1 MLAGPTASGK
11 SGIAL
16 LLAEKYGLEIVTADA
31 MQVYRGMDI
40 GTAKPT
46 LAEQRRVKHHVLDV
60 VTPAES
66 YSVAAYVAHAH
77 SAIAAI
83 LERGSVP
90 VVVGGTGFYL
100 RALREGLPTVPEADA
115 AVQAPLWS
123 AVERGRLP
131 ELMAELEALAPIDA
145 ARAGANPRRVVRNLE
160 VLRRTG
166 RPPSAFEY
174 TAPRYSFDLLVLAP
188 PAAAL
193 TPRIVE
199 RTKAMFAAG
208 LVGEVSRLLEE
219 FPAQGTA
226 LQAIGY
232 KEVVGHVRG
241 GITVSEASESV
252 TSATLRYAKRQRTW
266 FKAEKGATVVEAAG
280 ADALPM
286 VEAWL
291 VSLLDGRG

>member
-16 LLAEKYGLEIVTADA
+16 VLAEKHGLEIVTADA

-46 LAEQRRVKHHVLDV
+46 LEEQRRVRHHVLDV

-90 VVVGGTGFYL
+90 IIVGGTGFYL
-100 RALREGLPTVPEADA
+100 RALREGLPTVPEADP
-115 AVQAPLWS
+115 AVQAPLWT
-123 AVERGRLP
+123 AVEQGRLP
-131 ELMAELEALAPIDA
+131 ELVAELEALAPIDA

-166 RPPSAFEY
+166 RPPSAFTY
-174 TAPRYSFDLLVLAP
+174 TEPLYSFDLLVLSPP
-188 PAAAL
+188 PAALAS
-193 TPRIVE
+193 RIIE
-199 RTKAMFAAG
+199 RSKAMFDAG
-208 LVGEVSRLLEE
+208 LVSEVSRLLEA
-219 FPAQGTA
+219 FPAPGTA

-232 KEVVGHVRG
+232 KEVVDHIRG
-241 GITVSEASESV
+241 GITVGEALESV

-266 FKAEKGATVVEAAG
+266 FKAEKGATLVEAAG
-280 ADALPM
+280 ADALPI

-291 VSLLDGRG
+291 VSLLGEKG

>member
-16 LLAEKYGLEIVTADA
+16 ALAEKHGLEIVSADA

-46 LAEQRRVKHHVLDV
+46 LAEQRLVRHHVLDV

-77 SAIAAI
+77 SAIASI
-83 LERGSVP
+83 LERGSIP
-90 VVVGGTGFYL
+90 FVVGGTGFYL
-100 RALREGLPTVPEADA
+100 RALRDGLPTVPEADA
-115 AVQAPLWS
+115 AVQAPLW
-123 AVERGRLP
+123 AVVEQGRLA
-131 ELMAELEALAPIDA
+131 ELMAELEDLAPTDA

-166 RPPSAFEY
+166 KPPSAFAY
-174 TAPRYSFDLLVLAP
+174 TPPRYAFDLLVLAP
-188 PAAAL
+188 SPATLA
-193 TPRIVE
+193 PRIIE
-199 RTKAMFAAG
+199 RAEAMFDAG
-208 LVGEVSRLLEE
+208 LVDEVRRLLAA
-219 FPAQGTA
+219 FPAKGTA

-232 KEVVGHVRG
+232 KEVVDHVRG
-241 GITVSEASESV
+241 GSTVREAIDSV
-252 TSATLRYAKRQRTW
+252 TDATLRYAKRQRTW

-280 ADALPM
+280 ADALPA

-291 VSLLDGRG
+291 VSVLGGRG

>member
-1 MLAGPTASGK
+1 
-11 SGIAL
+11 
-16 LLAEKYGLEIVTADA
+16 
-31 MQVYRGMDI
+31 
-40 GTAKPT
+40 
-46 LAEQRRVKHHVLDV
+46 
-60 VTPAES
+60 
-66 YSVAAYVAHAH
+66 
-77 SAIAAI
+77 
-83 LERGSVP
+83 
-90 VVVGGTGFYL
+90 
-100 RALREGLPTVPEADA
+100 
-115 AVQAPLWS
+115 
-123 AVERGRLP
+123 ERGRLP

-188 PAAAL
+188 PPAAL

-232 KEVVGHVRG
+232 KEVVDHVRG
-241 GITVSEASESV
+241 AITVSEASESV

-291 VSLLDGRG
+291 VSLLDQRG